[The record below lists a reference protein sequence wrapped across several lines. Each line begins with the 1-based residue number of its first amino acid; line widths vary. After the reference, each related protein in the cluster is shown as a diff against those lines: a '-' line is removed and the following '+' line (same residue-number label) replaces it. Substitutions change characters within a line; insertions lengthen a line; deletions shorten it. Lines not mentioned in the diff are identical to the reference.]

1 MLTKR
6 VGPFVNFKAFLTRAD
21 DEVLQDLLGAN
32 ALRLLRALDA
42 TGFTQARQR
51 ELLLDQSK
59 PQELLYNAR
68 TRKILLELLRAD
80 EATTLCMLL
89 GLPSADPYSALK
101 SASISQDKYL
111 KLLDYFELNPFQ
123 HEAVFEA
130 EATRSIHPAY
140 SLFSHQALAARR
152 AIHKL
157 RSGERRVLLHMPT
170 GSGKT
175 RTAMNIIAEQ
185 LREFPDQSVIWLAH
199 SEELCDQAADE
210 FEKAWSLLGSH
221 EVKIHRFWGSREI
234 DLAHIGG
241 SFIVAGL
248 PKMNALI
255 SRNIAAIGSL
265 GKAASLVVMD
275 EAHQA
280 IAPTYQLILDTL
292 VVPYPNT
299 SLLGL
304 SATPGRSWNDPD
316 SDEKLATYFCKQ
328 KVVLEVVGYDNPVDY
343 LISEG
348 YLAKVDFRS
357 VLSQSGFDL
366 TERDQARIEQSF
378 DIPQDILEKLAENEV
393 RNLVIISEIE
403 QLAKSHS
410 RIIVFGTTVEHSNLL
425 AYILRARG
433 LWSRSVTGATASSE
447 RSRVLD
453 EFKAIDPEP
462 RVLCNFGVLTT
473 GFDAPRTSA
482 AVIARPTNSLV
493 LYSQMIGRAIRGTR
507 AGGNATAEIVTVV
520 DSGLPGFGDVGEA
533 FLNWEDV
540 WGS

>member
-1 MLTKR
+1 M
-6 VGPFVNFKAFLTRAD
+6 NFEAFITRAD
-21 DEVLQDLLGAN
+21 DAVLQELLGAKT
-32 ALRLLRALDA
+32 LRLLRALDT
-42 TGFTQARQR
+42 TGFTQSRQR

-59 PQELLYNAR
+59 PQELLHNYK
-68 TRKILLELLRAD
+68 TRLILLDLLRQN
-80 EATTLCMLL
+80 EAKTLCKLL
-89 GLPSADPYSALK
+89 GLSDSDPYIALK
-101 SASISQDKYL
+101 SKIMSKDRYN

-123 HEAVFEA
+123 SEEFIEA
-130 EATRSIHPAY
+130 EASRLVKPAY
-140 SLFSHQALAARR
+140 PLFPHQALAARR

-157 RSGERRVLLHMPT
+157 RLGDRRVLLHMPT

-199 SEELCDQAADE
+199 SEELCEQAAGE

-221 EVKIHRFWGSREI
+221 EVKIHRFWGNREI
-234 DLAHIGG
+234 DLAHVGA

-255 SRNIAAIGSL
+255 NRNVAAIGNL
-265 GKAASLVVMD
+265 GKATSLVVMD

-292 VVPYPNT
+292 VIPYPNT

-316 SDEKLATYFCKQ
+316 SDEKLAQYFCKQ
-328 KVVLEVVGYDNPVDY
+328 KVVLEVAGYDNPVDY
-343 LISEG
+343 LIDER
-348 YLAKVDFRS
+348 YLAKADFRS
-357 VLSQSGFDL
+357 VFSQSGFEL
-366 TERDQARIEQSF
+366 TERDQEKIDRTF
-378 DIPQDILEKLAENEV
+378 DIPQDILERLAENEV
-393 RNLVIISEIE
+393 RNLLIISEIE
-403 QLAKSHS
+403 QLAKRHS
-410 RIIVFGTTVEHSNLL
+410 RIIVFGTTVEHSNIL
-425 AYILRARG
+425 AHILRARG
-433 LWSRSVTGATASSE
+433 VWARSVTGATASSE
-447 RSRVLD
+447 RRRVLD
-453 EFKAIDPEP
+453 QFKGADPKA

-493 LYSQMIGRAIRGTR
+493 LYSQMIGRAIRGTK

-540 WGS
+540 WRS

>member
-1 MLTKR
+1 M
-6 VGPFVNFKAFLTRAD
+6 NFKAFLTRAD

-32 ALRLLRALDA
+32 ALRLLRALD
-42 TGFTQARQR
+42 TSGFTQARQR

-130 EATRSIHPAY
+130 EATRSIHPSY
-140 SLFSHQALAARR
+140 PLFSHQALAARR

-185 LREFPDQSVIWLAH
+185 LREFPDRSVIWLAH

-221 EVKIHRFWGSREI
+221 EVKIHRFWGNREI

-265 GKAASLVVMD
+265 GKAAGLVVMD

-316 SDEKLATYFCKQ
+316 SDEKLAKYFHKQ
-328 KVVLEVVGYDNPVDY
+328 KVVLEVAGYDNPVDY

-366 TERDQARIEQSF
+366 TEKDQARIEQSF

-403 QLAKSHS
+403 QLAKRHS

-453 EFKAIDPEP
+453 DFKAIDPEP

>member
-1 MLTKR
+1 M
-6 VGPFVNFKAFLTRAD
+6 NFRSFLTRAD
-21 DEVLQDLLGAN
+21 DEILQDLLGAN
-32 ALRLLRALDA
+32 ALRLLRALDT
-42 TGFTQARQR
+42 TGFTQSRQR

-59 PQELLYNAR
+59 PQELLHNSR
-68 TRKILLELLRAD
+68 TRKILFELLRQD
-80 EATTLCMLL
+80 EAITLCKLL
-89 GLPSADPYSALK
+89 DITYKDPYLALRD
-101 SASISQDKYL
+101 ASISQDKYSRI
-111 KLLDYFELNPFQ
+111 LDYFELNPFQ
-123 HEAVFEA
+123 QEDAPEA
-130 EATRSIHPAY
+130 EAMRSINTAY
-140 SLFSHQALAARR
+140 PLFHHQALAARR
-152 AIHKL
+152 AIQKL

-175 RTAMNIIAEQ
+175 RTAMNIIAER
-185 LREFPDQSVIWLAH
+185 LRALPDLSVIWLAH

-210 FEKAWSLLGSH
+210 FEKAWSFLGSH
-221 EVKIHRFWGSREI
+221 EVKIHRFWGNREI
-234 DLAHIGG
+234 DLAQIKG

-280 IAPTYQLILDTL
+280 IAPTYQLILDAL

-316 SDEKLATYFCKQ
+316 SDEKLARYFCKQ
-328 KVVLEVVGYDNPVDY
+328 KVVLEVSGYENPVDY
-343 LISEG
+343 LIKER

-357 VLSQSGFDL
+357 VLSQSGFNL
-366 TERDQARIEQSF
+366 TEKDQQRIEKNF

-403 QLAKSHS
+403 QLVKRNS

-433 LWSRSVTGATASSE
+433 IWARSVTGTTPGSE
-447 RSRVLD
+447 RSKILD
-453 EFKAIDPEP
+453 QFKAADQEP

-540 WGS
+540 WGG